1 MSTTKREE
9 FWKNEID
16 APFTKQTYTLNPGP
30 GQYDHDKKKNDMRS
44 KILMEEAV
52 HIPFNSSNERECNK
66 KIKNIIPG
74 PGSYIDINN
83 PQNSAIGKSLL
94 KFRED
99 RSFAESQGVK
109 LGAFGSN

>member
-1 MSTTKREE
+1 
-9 FWKNEID
+9 
-16 APFTKQTYTLNPGP
+16 
-30 GQYDHDKKKNDMRS
+30 
-44 KILMEEAV
+44 MEEAV

-66 KIKNIIPG
+66 KIKNIVPG

-109 LGAFGSN
+109 LGAFGSNQPRFDASWQETKEGPGPGTYEEPKNNMVTKEDVQDPKILN